1 MADTQTTPSVPQGPI
16 AAEES
21 IDAAHNAILGLLG
34 SEEEEPKNE
43 EEQPTEEDASTE
55 EPDESLD
62 EVSEDEDEDSEEE
75 SDEDEEESEESEEE
89 EEGEEEPEVYI
100 VKVDGAD
107 IEVSLDELVS
117 GYSRQSDYTK
127 KTQELS
133 EQRKQLNA
141 YAQEAQAQIEQTQM
155 FRQQY
160 VDAASM
166 AIQNQYSQLQSL
178 ENTDWERLKL
188 EDREEYLTKRDDY
201 REIQSNIQREQQN
214 VQQAMQQ
221 QGHENSQLM
230 QQMLADEHAKMVEVI
245 PQWADPRIKEEIAGG
260 LRDFALSKGFTAEE
274 VSQLADHRSVL
285 ILLQAKA
292 FEEMQSKTQNIKA
305 KKTKNKPK
313 LAKAGKGTDKKE
325 SSGRQRKAQMKR
337 LQGSGRIDDAS
348 ALLEDFI
355 DI

>member
-1 MADTQTTPSVPQGPI
+1 MADTQTAPSLPQGNI

-21 IDAAHNAILGLLG
+21 VDAAHNAILGLLG

-43 EEQPTEEDASTE
+43 EEQPTEEDESTE

-62 EVSEDEDEDSEEE
+62 EVSEDEESEEE
-75 SDEDEEESEESEEE
+75 SEEEESEESEEE
-89 EEGEEEPEVYI
+89 EEGEEEPDVYI

-133 EQRKQLNA
+133 EQRKQLET
-141 YAQEAQAQIEQTQM
+141 YAQQAHAQIEQTQM

-160 VDAASM
+160 VDAASQ

-201 REIQSNIQREQQN
+201 REIQSNIQREQQG
-214 VQQAMQQ
+214 VQQAMHQQ
-221 QGHENSQLM
+221 EQEQAHMM
-230 QQMLADEHAKMVEVI
+230 QQSLADEHAKMVEII
-245 PQWADPRIKEEIAGG
+245 PQWGDPKIKAEIAGG
-260 LRDFALSKGFTAEE
+260 LRDFALSKGFSAEE

-285 ILLQAKA
+285 VLLQAKA

-313 LAKAGKGTDKKE
+313 VAKSGKGNDKKE
-325 SSGRQRKAQMKR
+325 STSRKRNAQMKR
-337 LQGSGRIDDAS
+337 LQATGHVDDS
-348 ALLEDFI
+348 VSLFEDFVEL
-355 DI
+355 

>member
-1 MADTQTTPSVPQGPI
+1 MADTQTAPSVPQGPV
-16 AAEES
+16 APGES
-21 IDAAHNAILGLLG
+21 MEAAHNAILGLLG

-62 EVSEDEDEDSEEE
+62 EVSEDEESEEE
-75 SDEDEEESEESEEE
+75 SEEEEEESEESEEE
-89 EEGEEEPEVYI
+89 EEGEEEPDVYV

-107 IEVSLDELVS
+107 VEVSLDELVS

-133 EQRKQLNA
+133 EQRKQLEA
-141 YAQEAQAQIEQTQM
+141 YAQQAQAEIQQTQM

-160 VDAASM
+160 VDAASQ

-188 EDREEYLTKRDDY
+188 EDREEYLTKRDEY
-201 REIQSNIQREQQN
+201 REIQSNIQREQQG
-214 VQQAMQQ
+214 VQQAMHQQ
-221 QGHENSQLM
+221 EQEQAHMM
-230 QQMLADEHAKMVEVI
+230 QQTLAEEHAKMVEII
-245 PQWADPRIKEEIAGG
+245 PQWADPKIKAEIAGG
-260 LRDFALSKGFTAEE
+260 LRDFALSKGFTSDE

-292 FEEMQSKTQNIKA
+292 YEEMQSKTQNIKA

-313 LAKAGKGTDKKE
+313 VAKSGKGTDKKE
-325 SSGRQRKAQMKR
+325 SASRKRNAQMKR
-337 LQGSGRIDDAS
+337 LQETGHVDDS
-348 ALLEDFI
+348 VSLFEDFVEL
-355 DI
+355 

>member
-1 MADTQTTPSVPQGPI
+1 MADTQTAPSVPQGPV
-16 AAEES
+16 APGES
-21 IDAAHNAILGLLG
+21 VEAAHNAILGLLG

-62 EVSEDEDEDSEEE
+62 EVSEDEESEEE
-75 SDEDEEESEESEEE
+75 SEEEEEESEESEEE
-89 EEGEEEPEVYI
+89 EEGEEEPDVYV

-107 IEVSLDELVS
+107 VEVSLDELVS

-133 EQRKQLNA
+133 EQRKQLEA
-141 YAQEAQAQIEQTQM
+141 YAQQAQAEIQQTQM

-160 VDAASM
+160 VDAASQ

-178 ENTDWERLKL
+178 ESTDWERLKL
-188 EDREEYLTKRDDY
+188 EDREEYLTKRDEY
-201 REIQSNIQREQQN
+201 REIQSNIQREQQG
-214 VQQAMQQ
+214 VQQAMHQQ
-221 QGHENSQLM
+221 EQEQAHMM
-230 QQMLADEHAKMVEVI
+230 QQTLADEHAKMVEII
-245 PQWADPRIKEEIAGG
+245 PQWADPKIKAEIAGG
-260 LRDFALSKGFTAEE
+260 LRDFALSKGFSSDE

-313 LAKAGKGTDKKE
+313 VAKSGKGTDKKE
-325 SSGRQRKAQMKR
+325 SSSRKRNAQMKR
-337 LQGSGRIDDAS
+337 LQETGHVDDS
-348 ALLEDFI
+348 VSLFEEFVEL
-355 DI
+355 

>member
-1 MADTQTTPSVPQGPI
+1 MADTQTAPSMPQGPI

-21 IDAAHNAILGLLG
+21 IEAAHNAILGLLG
-34 SEEEEPKNE
+34 SEEEEPKSE
-43 EEQPTEEDASTE
+43 EEQPTEEDESTE

-107 IEVSLDELVS
+107 VEVSLDELVS

-133 EQRKQLNA
+133 EQRKQLDA
-141 YAQEAQAQIEQTQM
+141 YAKQAQAQIEQTQM

-160 VDAASM
+160 VDAASQ

-188 EDREEYLTKRDDY
+188 EDKEEYLTKRDDY
-201 REIQSNIQREQQN
+201 REIQSNIQREQQG
-214 VQQAMQQ
+214 VQQAMHQQ
-221 QGHENSQLM
+221 EQEQAHMM
-230 QQMLADEHAKMVEVI
+230 QQTLAEEHAKMVEII
-245 PQWADPRIKEEIAGG
+245 PQWADPKIKAEIAGG
-260 LRDFALSKGFTAEE
+260 LRDFALSKGFSSEE
-274 VSQLADHRSVL
+274 VSQLSDHRSVL
-285 ILLQAKA
+285 VLLQAKA

-313 LAKAGKGTDKKE
+313 LAKTGKVTDKKE
-325 SSGRQRKAQMKR
+325 SSSRKRNAQMKR
-337 LQGSGRIDDAS
+337 LKETGHLNDSVS
-348 ALLEDFI
+348 LFEDFVEL
-355 DI
+355 

>member
-1 MADTQTTPSVPQGPI
+1 MADTQTAPSVPEGPI

-21 IDAAHNAILGLLG
+21 IEAAHNAILGLLG
-34 SEEEEPKNE
+34 SEEEEPENE
-43 EEQPTEEDASTE
+43 EEQPTEEDESTE

-89 EEGEEEPEVYI
+89 EEGEEEPDVYV

-107 IEVSLDELVS
+107 VEVSLDELVS

-133 EQRKQLNA
+133 EQRKQLDA
-141 YAQEAQAQIEQTQM
+141 YAQQAHAQIEQTQM

-160 VDAASM
+160 VDAASQ

-201 REIQSNIQREQQN
+201 REIQSNIQREQQG
-214 VQQAMQQ
+214 VQQAMHQQ
-221 QGHENSQLM
+221 EQEQAHMM
-230 QQMLADEHAKMVEVI
+230 QQTLADEHAKMVEII
-245 PQWADPRIKEEIAGG
+245 PQWADPQIKAEIAGG
-260 LRDFALSKGFTAEE
+260 LRDFALSKGFTTDE

-285 ILLQAKA
+285 VLLQAKA

-313 LAKAGKGTDKKE
+313 VAKSGKGTDKKE
-325 SSGRQRKAQMKR
+325 STSRKRNAQMKR
-337 LQGSGRIDDAS
+337 LKETGHVDDS
-348 ALLEDFI
+348 VSLFEEFVEL
-355 DI
+355 

>member
-1 MADTQTTPSVPQGPI
+1 MADTQTAPSVPQGPI

-21 IDAAHNAILGLLG
+21 IEAAHNAILGLLG
-34 SEEEEPKNE
+34 SEEEEPKSE
-43 EEQPTEEDASTE
+43 EEQPTEEDESTG

-62 EVSEDEDEDSEEE
+62 EVSEDEESEEE
-75 SDEDEEESEESEEE
+75 SEEEESEESEEE
-89 EEGEEEPEVYI
+89 EEGEEEPDVYI

-133 EQRKQLNA
+133 EQRKQLDA
-141 YAQEAQAQIEQTQM
+141 YAQQAHAQIEQTQM

-160 VDAASM
+160 VDAASQ

-201 REIQSNIQREQQN
+201 REIQSNIQREQQG
-214 VQQAMQQ
+214 VQQAAHQQEQEQAHMMQQ
-221 QGHENSQLM
+221 S
-230 QQMLADEHAKMVEVI
+230 LADEHAKMVEII
-245 PQWADPRIKEEIAGG
+245 PQWADPKIKAEIAGG
-260 LRDFALSKGFTAEE
+260 LRDFALSKGFTTDE

-285 ILLQAKA
+285 VLLQAKA

-313 LAKAGKGTDKKE
+313 VAKSGKGTDKKE
-325 SSGRQRKAQMKR
+325 STSRKRNAQMKR
-337 LQGSGRIDDAS
+337 LRETGHLNDSVS
-348 ALLEDFI
+348 LFEDFV

>member
-1 MADTQTTPSVPQGPI
+1 MADTQTAPSVPQGPI
-16 AAEES
+16 APSES
-21 IDAAHNAILGLLG
+21 IEAAHNAILGLLG

-62 EVSEDEDEDSEEE
+62 EVSEDEESEEE
-75 SDEDEEESEESEEE
+75 SEEEEEESEESEEE
-89 EEGEEEPEVYI
+89 EEGEEEPDVYV

-107 IEVSLDELVS
+107 VEVSLDELVS

-133 EQRKQLNA
+133 EQRKQLEA
-141 YAQEAQAQIEQTQM
+141 YAQQAQAEIQQTQM

-160 VDAASM
+160 VDAASQ

-188 EDREEYLTKRDDY
+188 EDREEYLTKRDEY
-201 REIQSNIQREQQN
+201 REIQSNIQREQQG
-214 VQQAMQQ
+214 VQQAIHQQEQEQAHMMQQ
-221 QGHENSQLM
+221 T
-230 QQMLADEHAKMVEVI
+230 LADEHAKMVEVI
-245 PQWADPRIKEEIAGG
+245 PQWGDPRIKAEIAGG

-313 LAKAGKGTDKKE
+313 VAKSGKGTDKKTT
-325 SSGRQRKAQMKR
+325 SSKKRKAQMKR
-337 LQGSGRIDDAS
+337 LRETGHVNDSVS
-348 ALLEDFI
+348 LFEDFV